1 MVWVYWNV
9 KQAEFNAFICVKLVK
24 IFFLIMRYEGHA
36 PYRPTISSITVGR
49 FLYLCRMHQ
58 FSLPLF
64 NFIGQTWNSV
74 WVLTILWFS
83 GYVKLWDCFINI
95 IITLCKKSWSDFNNL
110 KASYF
115 FIDKTTKYLVMLW
128 FIKILK
134 LFHLLAI
141 TVHRIVYIY
150 T

>member
-9 KQAEFNAFICVKLVK
+9 KQAEFNAFICVKLVR
-24 IFFLIMRYEGHA
+24 FFLWSCVMKDMLHTGLPFPA
-36 PYRPTISSITVGR
+36 SQSV
-49 FLYLCRMHQ
+49 CRMHQ

-74 WVLTILWFS
+74 WVLTILGFS

-141 TVHRIVYIY
+141 TVHRIVYID

>member
-9 KQAEFNAFICVKLVK
+9 KQAEFNAFICVKLVR
-24 IFFLIMRYEGHA
+24 FFLWSCVMKDMLHTGLPFPA
-36 PYRPTISSITVGR
+36 SQSVG
-49 FLYLCRMHQ
+49 FYICVKCT
-58 FSLPLF
+58 LPLF

-74 WVLTILWFS
+74 WVLTILGFS

-95 IITLCKKSWSDFNNL
+95 IITLCKKSGSDFNNL

>member
-1 MVWVYWNV
+1 MVWVFWNV
-9 KQAEFNAFICVKLVK
+9 KQAEFNAFICVKLVRF
-24 IFFLIMRYEGHA
+24 FFLIMRYEGHA

-95 IITLCKKSWSDFNNL
+95 IITLCKKSGSDFNNL

-115 FIDKTTKYLVMLW
+115 FIDKTTKHLVMLW

-141 TVHRIVYIY
+141 TVHRIVYID